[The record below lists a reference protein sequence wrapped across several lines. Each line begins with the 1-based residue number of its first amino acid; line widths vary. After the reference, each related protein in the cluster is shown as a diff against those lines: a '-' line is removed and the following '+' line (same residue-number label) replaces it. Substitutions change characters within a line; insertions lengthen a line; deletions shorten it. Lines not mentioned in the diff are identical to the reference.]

1 VSRVS
6 VSILEGPSDIEVFR
20 CTGPAEEVAEAVAE
34 EFEFFVGEDSADA
47 KSVYVVEIKRE
58 AAA

>member
-1 VSRVS
+1 MSRVS
-6 VSILEGPSDIEVFR
+6 VSILEVPGDVEVFR

-34 EFEFFVGEDSADA
+34 EFELLVEEDSADA

-58 AAA
+58 VAA